1 MAIKHVAT
9 IAAEIDETDRFP
21 LKIVKLFGEMGL
33 MQLWVPEQY
42 GGPNG
47 KLSLACLAREE
58 IAKISPA
65 CASIACLNTMFIMPL
80 LHFGSEEQRG
90 KFLPIIAR
98 GGVVTAIA
106 ISEPQ
111 AGSDVTAINTR
122 AKKDGDCYVLNGRK
136 QWCSY
141 GVVADFIVV
150 MARTSDSS
158 GADGISA
165 FIVEPKTMPGISFG
179 RHERKMGFRG
189 APNTPIFFDN
199 VRVPVENLVERK
211 ARVSAPRC
219 APSTSTV
226 PPSALSPS
234 GWLRA
239 PSMSALPMRRS
250 VSSSRSRSLSFRACS
265 SCWRTWPCRSKLR
278 ARSFMNAR
286 ALATGSVCV
295 LASMAKC
302 VGSDMAKLRHL
313 EGILAKRADSPYAS
327 GRRTADWL
335 KVKTTQRQEVVIA
348 RFTAPRRTRPFF
360 GAFVLAVR
368 DDDTWRY
375 IGHVGTGFSHQ
386 VLEEL
391 HSKLVR
397 LKRTNSPFPA
407 KVKDERVTTGCVL
420 RWSLK

>member
-1 MAIKHVAT
+1 MEAFFGRPNENMAKSSMSFTEEQVAFRDNVRKMAAKHVAP

-21 LKIVKLFGEMGL
+21 LEIVKLFGEMGL

-47 KLSLACLAREE
+47 NLTLACIAREE

-80 LHFGSEEQRG
+80 LHFGSEEQRR
-90 KFLPIIAR
+90 KFLPIIAK

-165 FIVEPKTMPGISFG
+165 FIVEPKTMPGITFG

-199 VRVPVENLVERK
+199 VRVPVENLVGEEGKGFR
-211 ARVSAPRC
+211 ASMRALDPSHHRRPVRRTGPGRARCLRCLCEGAQAVQEVDLRVSGRAVHVGGHGHAYRSC
-219 APSTSTV
+219 A
-226 PPSALSPS
+226 
-234 GWLRA
+234 
-239 PSMSALPMRRS
+239 
-250 VSSSRSRSLSFRACS
+250 
-265 SCWRTWPCRSKLR
+265 R
-278 ARSFMNAR
+278 AR
-286 ALATGSVCV
+286 L
-295 LASMAKC
+295 
-302 VGSDMAKLRHL
+302 
-313 EGILAKRADSPYAS
+313 
-327 GRRTADWL
+327 
-335 KVKTTQRQEVVIA
+335 
-348 RFTAPRRTRPFF
+348 
-360 GAFVLAVR
+360 
-368 DDDTWRY
+368 
-375 IGHVGTGFSHQ
+375 
-386 VLEEL
+386 
-391 HSKLVR
+391 
-397 LKRTNSPFPA
+397 
-407 KVKDERVTTGCVL
+407 
-420 RWSLK
+420 